1 MESYEP
7 IVTPTYNPGDEV
19 ILDEPAQGWD
29 NAQGRVARVVRI
41 APLSDSTVRYL
52 YVLDLDGRAVP
63 VLTIEEA
70 CLRPRWSP
78 PAMRSA

>member
-7 IVTPTYNPGDEV
+7 IVTPMYNPGDEV

-29 NAQGRVARVVRI
+29 DAHGRVTRVVPI

-52 YVLDLDGRAVP
+52 YLLDLDGHAVP
-63 VLTIEEA
+63 VLTIEDE

-78 PAMRSA
+78 PASRSA